1 MHLTHVG
8 CRCNARFFYSVS
20 REGGGWTLAGA
31 PVQLRNSH
39 PFDHKSEPVID
50 NGTENG
56 NMLAAVVD
64 SWANYRHA
72 SRVA

>member
-1 MHLTHVG
+1 MSAADATPAFLI
-8 CRCNARFFYSVS
+8 VS
-20 REGGGWTLAGA
+20 RGKGAAGLWLERRFSYGILTL
-31 PVQLRNSH
+31 
-39 PFDHKSEPVID
+39 FDHKSEPVID